1 MDIMQ
6 YFLSEDGK
14 FRFVVCKTEKT
25 VNKIR
30 EIHKMSYPVTNA
42 VSRFVTAAVLV
53 SSNLK
58 SGDVQGFYLDV
69 NGPIGGIRCEIN
81 SYGHVKG
88 YALYPQSGVDEIDK
102 NYVMDLPQLLGSG
115 MLTVTKIMARG
126 KTPFVSTVPYPGGS
140 LALLFAD
147 YLNRSEQIKSAV
159 MVSNFIKPDGVIELC
174 GGILV
179 QAMPDAK
186 EKDIEEMEKYIE
198 KLPPLSE
205 ILKQTDN
212 PKEMVLLSFPH
223 YKPFMVGERHLV
235 FKCTCSRE
243 KVLKVLKAL
252 NEEDRKSLLLEDG
265 TYKVVCEYCKK
276 EYIVS
281 AEEVEK
287 FS

>member
-6 YFLSEDGK
+6 YFLSHDGK

-30 EIHKMSYPVTNA
+30 EIHKMSYPVANA
-42 VSRFVTAAVLV
+42 VSRFVTAATLV

-69 NGPIGGIRCEIN
+69 NGSIGGIRCEVN
-81 SYGHVKG
+81 SFGHIKG
-88 YALYPQSGVDEIDK
+88 YAIYPQSGVDETDK
-102 NYVMDLPQLLGSG
+102 NYVMDLNQLLGTG
-115 MLTVTKIMARG
+115 TLTVTKVLARG
-126 KTPFVSTVPYPGGS
+126 KTPFVSNIPYPGGS

-159 MVSNFIKPDGVIELC
+159 MVSNFIKPDGFIELS

-179 QAMPDAK
+179 QAMPDAT
-186 EKDIEEMEKYIE
+186 EKDVEEMEKYIE

-212 PKEMVLLSFPH
+212 TKEVALLSFPH

-252 NEEDRKSLLLEDG
+252 SEEDRKPLVLENG

-276 EYIVS
+276 EYVV
-281 AEEVEK
+281 AEEEVEK